1 MISPLSHRFVQAKW
15 GGFHLKDLF
24 EIKSSI
30 KRFDA
35 NKVTVFERGHHPYII
50 RSGSNNGQR
59 GYLKENEKFLNEG
72 NTISF
77 GQDTAT
83 LFYQKEPYFTGDK
96 IKVLK
101 STLQQFEQKEALFF
115 ISSLNKAFS
124 NFSWG
129 SSRFNVK
136 TIGNQ
141 IFNLPVREDNH
152 IDFDFINSFM
162 RQLEIEF
169 LEVLK
174 NYLAASGAPDFCFTK
189 EETLAIESLKT
200 KKFKNFSK
208 YVKKARQN
216 KYFNNLQNQ
225 KILLILQCIRKCF
238 AGLLVIPV
246 RFSSLTNSY
255 CLVRS

>member
-101 STLQQFEQKEALFF
+101 LDFSHYFRWLFANF
-115 ISSLNKAFS
+115 RECSLIS
-124 NFSWG
+124 
-129 SSRFNVK
+129 
-136 TIGNQ
+136 
-141 IFNLPVREDNH
+141 
-152 IDFDFINSFM
+152 
-162 RQLEIEF
+162 
-169 LEVLK
+169 
-174 NYLAASGAPDFCFTK
+174 
-189 EETLAIESLKT
+189 
-200 KKFKNFSK
+200 
-208 YVKKARQN
+208 
-216 KYFNNLQNQ
+216 
-225 KILLILQCIRKCF
+225 
-238 AGLLVIPV
+238 
-246 RFSSLTNSY
+246 
-255 CLVRS
+255 